1 MERERMLEE
10 LAAIPARHETA
21 VKDYQ
26 ERYGAAVAYRAH
38 HQEMMRLAG
47 EADMQWSHLNAHKHE
62 SAGRLRDAL
71 RQNPPHVLANA
82 IRYAEAQV
90 KARKSLGTSERVFGQ
105 VPGGQAFTSERDR
118 TDADRAATVRA
129 EQALGKLNGLY
140 EAPDDVIEDRVKAI
154 LDELAAAD
162 AAALWDKPVAP
173 VPAPRRKRRPPFNI
187 EGEMAEL
194 IPNDGESSLKPR
206 EQLAAAR

>member
-82 IRYAEAQV
+82 QASEFSGR
-90 KARKSLGTSERVFGQ
+90 SLAGRRS
-105 VPGGQAFTSERDR
+105 PPS
-118 TDADRAATVRA
+118 ATEPTPTGPQRF
-129 EQALGKLNGLY
+129 ALSK
-140 EAPDDVIEDRVKAI
+140 P
-154 LDELAAAD
+154 LANSMACT
-162 AAALWDKPVAP
+162 
-173 VPAPRRKRRPPFNI
+173 KRPTT
-187 EGEMAEL
+187 
-194 IPNDGESSLKPR
+194 
-206 EQLAAAR
+206 